1 MPFHEVRDFEAREQ
15 FPGFRGRFIHTER
28 VTVVY
33 WEIEAGANLPEH
45 SHEHEQISNLL
56 EGEFAMTING
66 TTRTLTAGSVAIVPT
81 AAVHSGRAVTKCRFI
96 DVFQPT
102 RDDYR

>member
-1 MPFHEVRDFEAREQ
+1 MPFHEVRDFETREQ
-15 FPGFRGRFIHTER
+15 FPGFHGRFIHTER

-33 WEIEAGANLPEH
+33 WEVEA
-45 SHEHEQISNLL
+45 
-56 EGEFAMTING
+56 GEFAMTIDG
-66 TTRTLTAGSVAIVPT
+66 TTRTLTAGSVAVVPT

-96 DVFQPT
+96 DVFQPA